1 MGGRA
6 GQLIYSASGR
16 KLTGFEELPELL
28 QEQIKTRIPT
38 YRHAPEA
45 RIEGDNVT
53 SWRYF
58 KRHFEEYLA
67 GKEFPL
73 TDVEGT

>member
-1 MGGRA
+1 MKMGDRA

-16 KLTGFEELPELL
+16 KLAGFEELPEIL
-28 QEQIKTRIPT
+28 QEQINTRIPV
-38 YRHAPEA
+38 YRHAPEV
-45 RIEGDNVT
+45 RIEGENVT

-58 KRHFEEYLA
+58 KRHFDAYLA

-73 TDVEGT
+73 PDVA